1 MQIEKI
7 FSESI
12 LQKLFENR
20 HEEFSHKFTTLTDTK
35 KIYDNLENRLKSLLG
50 YINNEHYNYAELEID
65 GILSDMQVCIE
76 YWNSSF
82 YKLGVID
89 GMKLKKELQ
98 KKLEENI
105 YGNING

>member
-1 MQIEKI
+1 M
-7 FSESI
+7 
-12 LQKLFENR
+12 
-20 HEEFSHKFTTLTDTK
+20 
-35 KIYDNLENRLKSLLG
+35 YDNLENRLKSLLG
-50 YINNEHYNYAELEID
+50 YINNEHYNYAESEID

-76 YWNSSF
+76 YWNSAF

-89 GMKLKKELQ
+89 GMNLKKELQ

>member
-35 KIYDNLENRLKSLLG
+35 KMYDNLENRLKSLLG
-50 YINNEHYNYAELEID
+50 YINNEHYNYAEL
-65 GILSDMQVCIE
+65 CIE
-76 YWNSSF
+76 YWNSGF

-89 GMKLKKELQ
+89 GMNLKKELQ